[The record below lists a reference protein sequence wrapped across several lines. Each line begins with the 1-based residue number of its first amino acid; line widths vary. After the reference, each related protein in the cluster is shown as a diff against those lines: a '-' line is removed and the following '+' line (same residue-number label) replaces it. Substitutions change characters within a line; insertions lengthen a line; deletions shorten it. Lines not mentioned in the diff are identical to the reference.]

1 MGIMGAAHGTPA
13 ARQRTTAV
21 VTAVLV
27 AAFVIGILVAVSRA
41 PGPGRDARA
50 YPADRGTVTLAKALG
65 RAHVRIP
72 DCLAGTL
79 RYAVPG
85 PSHDLYLLLGGS
97 RPCLDRFITIN
108 TLTTGGTVS
117 DLPAWAVDGRAET
130 LGWRLD
136 PSLGYTLYT
145 ARPAPDHEIEALIR
159 ELSDGS
165 ALQAHVRAT

>member
-1 MGIMGAAHGTPA
+1 MGIMGAARGTPA
-13 ARQRTTAV
+13 ARQRTTAI

-27 AAFVIGILVAVSRA
+27 TAFVIGILVVLSRA

-50 YPADRGTVTLAKALG
+50 YPADRGTITLAGALG

-85 PSHDLYLLLGGS
+85 PSHDLYLMLGGS

-108 TLTTGGTVS
+108 TLTAEGTAS
-117 DLPAWAVDGRAET
+117 ELPAWATDGRAEA

-136 PSLGYTLYT
+136 ASLGYTLHT
-145 ARPAPDHEIEALIR
+145 GRPAPEHEIEALIR

-165 ALQAHVRAT
+165 GLQAFVRAT

>member
-1 MGIMGAAHGTPA
+1 MGAAHGTPA

-21 VTAVLV
+21 ITAVLV
-27 AAFVIGILVAVSRA
+27 TAFVIGILVVVSRA

-50 YPADRGTVTLAKALG
+50 YPADRGTITLAGALG

-108 TLTTGGTVS
+108 TLTGEGTVS
-117 DLPAWAVDGRAET
+117 ELPAWARDGRGEA

-145 ARPAPDHEIEALIR
+145 GRPAPDHEVEALIR

-165 ALQAHVRAT
+165 GLQAYVRAT